1 MILRFNNRVLTKMT
15 NPSSSPKTVAVVKV
29 RPQVRKCV
37 NVYLARFFAI
47 ESKPLLCPCHA
58 ISIIHTVNRE

>member
-15 NPSSSPKTVAVVKV
+15 NPSSPPKTVRVVKV

-37 NVYLARFFAI
+37 NVYLARFFPI
-47 ESKPLLCPCHA
+47 ESKPFAMPMPCH
-58 ISIIHTVNRE
+58 IHHPYRES